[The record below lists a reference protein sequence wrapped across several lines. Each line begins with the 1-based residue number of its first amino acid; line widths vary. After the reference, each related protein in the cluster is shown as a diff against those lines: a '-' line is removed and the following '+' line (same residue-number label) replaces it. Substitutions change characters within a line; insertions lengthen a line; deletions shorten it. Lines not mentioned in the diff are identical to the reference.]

1 MTGAKQIKRKKE
13 IRQRYNDQWK
23 KYSASGRLRGEKKGD
38 KEDKVESHGPHLYSF
53 NRGLHIAV
61 SSKEKIVDHSSP
73 YLHWSSSSNVS
84 AYESGSAV
92 KLILLA
98 WISQITPN
106 TGTRQQALT
115 NRSDLIISAGC
126 IDRQCICFGMNS
138 ARHTSRLFHV
148 WFVLAQLFTRL
159 AQVCFLLLQN
169 SGTRHAVSLMCLF
182 SRGDMELHIQIGK

>member
-1 MTGAKQIKRKKE
+1 MI
-13 IRQRYNDQWK
+13 
-23 KYSASGRLRGEKKGD
+23 SGRNTALVGDWEEKKKGD
-38 KEDKVESHGPHLYSF
+38 KEDKVESHGPHFIFLQSGIAYRSKLKGENRRSF
-53 NRGLHIAV
+53 ISILALVVI
-61 SSKEKIVDHSSP
+61 IQ
-73 YLHWSSSSNVS
+73 
-84 AYESGSAV
+84 YESGSAV

-148 WFVLAQLFTRL
+148 WFVLALLFTRL